1 MRRRQRQ
8 GFSIMASGSIL
19 MRCADRAASLCEVF
33 GVLAVV
39 AGALL
44 ATVLTLAVPTTTVR
58 DTLRHFRHRFGRSI
72 VLGLELLV
80 AADILRTLMTTPTL
94 GPG

>member
-1 MRRRQRQ
+1 MSC
-8 GFSIMASGSIL
+8 GPIL
-19 MRCADRAASLCEVF
+19 ARCADRAASMCEVV
-33 GVLAVV
+33 GVFSVV

-44 ATVLTLAVPTTTVR
+44 ATVLTLAVPTGSVR
-58 DTLRHFRHRFGRSI
+58 DTLRHFRHRFGRAV
-72 VLGLELLV
+72 VLGVELLV